1 MSVQLAKDE
10 KILRTYDYATA
21 KKGGLAGATVS
32 KTLVVT
38 NKRIIHREVG
48 EGKNNEF
55 LNTSEMPITSA
66 KYVNTYYNKV
76 GFPRFLIQAIVAA
89 IIAVILFIVSAA
101 FAEDLDDAAGIV
113 TFFGVLA
120 LVFAAI
126 FFFIYIKKKDYKFTC
141 VIDTDT
147 HITPA
152 FSFASAST
160 DSPAVAIVGKAV
172 ENNTKFSAFA
182 HINNA
187 AGVVEYGIIFA
198 SGSYVEAN
206 GESIIDLNNVAAN
219 PTKLRVTSTTATG
232 RTDFMAT
239 LVQSKINGNYPK
251 YARAYVKYSDGSVEY
266 SNVVVSQ

>member
-160 DSPAVAIVGKAV
+160 DTKTNAYFKKAKKANRTTSLKIVVNAPIAKQMADELGYVIMSAV
-172 ENNTKFSAFA
+172 
-182 HINNA
+182 
-187 AGVVEYGIIFA
+187 
-198 SGSYVEAN
+198 N
-206 GESIIDLNNVAAN
+206 GDYNES
-219 PTKLRVTSTTATG
+219 
-232 RTDFMAT
+232 TDA
-239 LVQSKINGNYPK
+239 
-251 YARAYVKYSDGSVEY
+251 E
-266 SNVVVSQ
+266 